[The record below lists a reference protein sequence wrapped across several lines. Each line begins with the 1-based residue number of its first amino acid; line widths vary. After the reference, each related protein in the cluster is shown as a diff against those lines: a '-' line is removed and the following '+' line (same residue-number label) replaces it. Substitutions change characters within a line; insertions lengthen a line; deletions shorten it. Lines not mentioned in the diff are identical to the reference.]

1 MNKVETITRPDAAI
15 PVTSPWESMA
25 TEPAAAA
32 AALELVAANAALVAL
47 SLIPEGVVPSVKV
60 LALVEILRSLGKLTR
75 KGGTTL

>member
-1 MNKVETITRPDAAI
+1 MNKVETITRPDAARLA
-15 PVTSPWESMA
+15 TSPCESIP
-25 TEPAAAA
+25 TEPAV

-60 LALVEILRSLGKLTR
+60 LALVENVHSLGKLTR